1 MSALIL
7 IETIPAI
14 KGFITVSTFTNA
26 CTITIDISTGGHIEG
41 LIGIIE
47 TLIIRALA
55 NIDIT
60 DRIAGNDD

>member
-1 MSALIL
+1 LIL
-7 IETIPAI
+7 IETITAI
-14 KGFITVSTFTNA
+14 KDFIPVLTSTNA
-26 CTITIDISTGGHIEG
+26 CTNTIDISTGGHIEG

-55 NIDIT
+55 NVDIT